1 MLINS
6 GGIEKLKTKKHLLNL
21 IFWITLS
28 IMFNI
33 YIFYSRG
40 ETSAV
45 EYFGG
50 YIVEMSL
57 SLDNLFL
64 FLLIFSNFN
73 IKKDYQERVL
83 LYGVLGAMIL
93 RLIFILLGVSI
104 ISKFH
109 FVLSFFGIVLMYS
122 GIKMLFDNKDNV
134 EFQNNFAIKIL
145 KKIMPVTDS
154 FQGNK
159 FFVRKNKRLYATPL
173 FAVLVVI
180 EFSDVLFAID
190 SIPAIF
196 SITTDT
202 FIVYTSNI
210 FAILGLRSMYYI
222 LEKMNDMFKFM
233 KYGVGFILMFT
244 GWKLMAILFS
254 IEISVTNSVLIIII
268 IMFLSVL
275 ASLVFDG
282 KRTKKT
288 KRTSMTIN
296 HK

>member
-1 MLINS
+1 M
-6 GGIEKLKTKKHLLNL
+6 KARKHFFNL
-21 IFWITLS
+21 MFWIILS
-28 IMFNI
+28 ILFNI

-64 FLLIFSNFN
+64 FLMIFSNFH
-73 IKKDYQERVL
+73 IKEDYQERVL
-83 LYGVLGAMIL
+83 LYGVLGAMVL

-109 FVLSFFGIVLMYS
+109 YMLSLFGIVLLYS
-122 GIKMLFDNKDNV
+122 GIKMLFDHKDNV
-134 EFQNNFAIKIL
+134 EFHNNFAIKIL
-145 KKIMPVTDS
+145 KKIIPVTDS
-154 FQGNK
+154 LEGNK
-159 FFVRKNKRLYATPL
+159 FFVKKNRRVYATPL

-210 FAILGLRSMYYI
+210 FAILGLRCMYYI
-222 LEKMNDMFKFM
+222 LEKMNDMFRFM
-233 KYGVGFILMFT
+233 KYVVGFILMFT
-244 GWKLMAILFS
+244 GWKLIAIFFN
-254 IEISVTNSVLIIII
+254 IEISVTNSVLIIMI
-268 IMFLSVL
+268 IMLLSIL
-275 ASLVFDG
+275 ASLIFDR
-282 KRTKKT
+282 KNN
-288 KRTSMTIN
+288 KRTSATAR